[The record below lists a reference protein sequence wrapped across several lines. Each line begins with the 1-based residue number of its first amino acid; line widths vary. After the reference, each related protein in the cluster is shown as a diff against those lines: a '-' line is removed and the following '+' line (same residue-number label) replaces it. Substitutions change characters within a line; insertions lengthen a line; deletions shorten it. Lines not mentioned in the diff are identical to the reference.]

1 MLAGDR
7 VCLGPLLRSDGPLL
21 FGWLNT
27 LSVGRF
33 NGAYRP
39 TDEAKFDQW
48 FAAAGADPARVVF
61 AIRRKSD
68 MRLLGFVQIVDI
80 NAAHRTASLGILIGA
95 ANDRGQGFGQEAI
108 RLAVD
113 FGWQD
118 LNLQRLT
125 LFVFGDNP
133 QAARAYQNV
142 GFEIEGTMRRA
153 AYVDGRFQD
162 ITVMGM
168 LRPTTT
174 AEQP

>member
-7 VCLGPLLRSDGPLL
+7 ICLGPLLRDDGPLL

-27 LSVGRF
+27 LSVGHF
-33 NGAYRP
+33 NGSYRP
-39 TDEAKFDQW
+39 TDQVKFDQW
-48 FAAAGADPARVVF
+48 FAGTGADPSRVVF

-68 MRLLGFVQIVDI
+68 LRLLGFVQIVDI

-113 FGWQD
+113 FGWRD

-125 LFVFGDNP
+125 LFVYGDNP
-133 QAARAYQNV
+133 RAARAYQNV
-142 GFEIEGTMRRA
+142 GFQIEGTMRRA
-153 AYVDGRFQD
+153 AYVGGLFHD
-162 ITVMGM
+162 ITIMGM
-168 LRPTTT
+168 LRPD
-174 AEQP
+174 AVSQ